1 MHKIEQC
8 TKFLKRA
15 LLLFLT
21 ATRSLSTSQHGFL
34 PRRSCLYNFI
44 LQEQRLLD
52 EGHTM
57 DLVYLDFTKA
67 FDSVKNRFLLA
78 KLKSS
83 GIDAALLNGIKSYM
97 SNRSYP
103 TQIDGILSQ
112 EAPCLSGIPQGSVF
126 GPLLFL

>member
-8 TKFLKRA
+8 TKLLKRA
-15 LLLFLT
+15 LYLSLT
-21 ATRSLSTSQHGFL
+21 ATRSLSTSQRGFL
-34 PRRSCLYNFI
+34 LRRSCLSNLI

-52 EGHTM
+52 EGHTI
-57 DLVYLDFTKA
+57 DFTKA
-67 FDSVKNRFLLA
+67 FDSVNHRLLLA

-103 TQIDGILSQ
+103 VQIEGVLAE
-112 EAPCLSGIPQGSVF
+112 EAPCLSGILQGSVPD
-126 GPLLFL
+126 PLLFSVLYN